1 MAGKKNVNIKIGA
14 DVKEAQSGIQ
24 KVTNELNKLSKNK
37 ALTSLSRLG
46 SAVSG
51 VNAAFGMV
59 SKTLSTAKAAVDD
72 VTNAYNVQAQAEK
85 QLEAA
90 AKNNPYLSDY
100 SVDQLKKYAGEL
112 QAISSVGDE
121 ELLPMMA
128 QLAAAGRT
136 QNEIQDIMSAAL
148 DVSASGAM
156 SLDTAVKQLNATYAG
171 TTGQLGKTNA
181 AIRNLS
187 KEELQNGEA
196 VRIMKEQY
204 SGIAKTVSDSTGG
217 WQKFK
222 NSFGDFKEIL
232 GSGFANIQ
240 NSTGKVLSGFFDTI
254 TSKIKTAGEEADKF
268 KKKLGIIA
276 TLDDENSTLAD
287 LEGVVNQLQKTKER
301 LDNMSLVA
309 EGKTEDVT
317 KNLTSQAKAEI
328 AEYNKELED
337 FESKIESAKDKVNA
351 LETKG
356 IELNRAFYSSSDSA
370 EQKRLQNVYEQ
381 TKAEQIAAEEEVGI
395 LSEKRRQYEKTSQ
408 ARIDSARKTISAA
421 NDEVNSIKN
430 SFNDEF
436 YGSRIALANEQKK
449 VEKQLAEAIKKRDAA
464 QKEADKSKVK
474 GEAASRDE
482 KALEII
488 SKNNAELQKNI
499 AAIEQKYSL
508 MEKEGQKIDEV
519 AKSQEILSAQENAYL
534 RLISEDT
541 NLVTQNNAVAK
552 ARLADI
558 KKSYEQVTEA
568 IKKKA
573 EAENDKKALEELKL
587 ETEKLTEEAKKFLGV
602 FSEPK
607 LSEQISAS
615 IKKLEEMKDTVAQG
629 SEEWEYYCTKILKL
643 SDLLDE
649 VKVKEAEIA
658 EQNKEQS
665 DVQKWASLHEEK
677 LKVVSDY
684 ASKYLEIMQG
694 ISNMVKIQAEN
705 EAKVKTAAL
714 DKQLSEGIISE
725 EEYAKEK
732 EEIEKEAAKKSYEI
746 QMWEWSAS
754 LLTIGLQT
762 AQGIMNALATS
773 GNIYA
778 GIALAATV
786 GVLGAVQLATAIA
799 NKPVPPSFATGGVVG
814 GFQGASMGGDNT
826 YAHVRNGEM
835 ILNAAQQKAIWNQ
848 LNGLSGKTGSG
859 LTNNVTIK
867 NYAAG
872 NVSVSQVSK
881 NNGFDL
887 IIRETVR
894 KQLAAGEY
902 SSQLEAAQA
911 QLGGIRFV

>member
-14 DVKEAQSGIQ
+14 DVKEAQNGIQ

-59 SKTLSTAKAAVDD
+59 SKTISTAKAAIDD

-112 QAISSVGDE
+112 QSISTVGDE

-136 QNEIQDIMSAAL
+136 QNEIQDIMSTAL

-156 SLDTAVKQLNATYAG
+156 DLNTAVKQLNATYSG
-171 TTGQLGKTNA
+171 SVGQLGKVNGSLKT
-181 AIRNLS
+181 LS

-196 VRIMKEQY
+196 VKIMKEQY
-204 SGIAKTVSDSTGG
+204 AGIAKTVSDSTGG

-240 NSTGKVLSGFFDTI
+240 NSTGKILSGFFDTI
-254 TSKIKTAGEEADKF
+254 TSKIKSAGEEADKF

-276 TLDDENSTLAD
+276 TLDNENSTLAD
-287 LEGVVNQLQKTKER
+287 LEGVVDQLQKTKER

-309 EGKTEDVT
+309 QGKTEDVT
-317 KNLTSQAKAEI
+317 KNLTSQAKTEI
-328 AEYNKELED
+328 EEYNKTLVD
-337 FESKIESAKDKVNA
+337 FEGKIESAKNKVNE
-351 LETKG
+351 LEMKG
-356 IELNRAFYSSSDSA
+356 IELNQSFYSSSDNN
-370 EQKRLQNVYEQ
+370 EKKRLQKVYEQ
-381 TKAEQIAAEEEVGI
+381 TKAEQVAAEEEVGI
-395 LSEKRRQYEKTSQ
+395 LSEKRKAYEKTSQ
-408 ARIDSARKTISAA
+408 ARIDTARQTISAA
-421 NDEVNSIKN
+421 NEEIKSIKN
-430 SFNDEF
+430 SFDEEF

-449 VEKQLAEAIKKRDAA
+449 IEEQLADAIKKRDAA
-464 QKEADKSKVK
+464 QKEADKNKRN

-488 SKNNAELQKNI
+488 TKNNTELQKQL
-499 AAIEQKYSL
+499 AAIEQKYAL

-519 AKSQEILSAQENAYL
+519 AKAQEILSAQENSYL
-534 RLISEDT
+534 KLISEDT
-541 NLVTQNNAVAK
+541 TLVTQNNAVAK
-552 ARLADI
+552 ARLAEI
-558 KKSYEQVTEA
+558 KKGYEQVMEA
-568 IKKKA
+568 IRKKA
-573 EAENDKKALEELKL
+573 EAEKDKEALKALKT
-587 ETEKLTEEAKKFLGV
+587 ETEQLTEEAKKFLGEY
-602 FSEPK
+602 SSPK
-607 LSEQISAS
+607 LSESISAS
-615 IKKLEEMKDTVAQG
+615 IQKLEEMKDSVEQG
-629 SEEWEYYCTKILKL
+629 SAEWEYYCTKILKL

-649 VKVKEAEIA
+649 VKAKEAEIA
-658 EQNKEQS
+658 EQSKEDS
-665 DVQKWASLHEEK
+665 DVQRWAAAHEEK
-677 LKVVSDY
+677 IKVVSEF
-684 ASKYLEIMQG
+684 ASKYQQIMQG
-694 ISNMVKIQAEN
+694 ISDMVKTQAEN
-705 EAKVKTAAL
+705 EAKVKTAEL
-714 DKQLSEGIISE
+714 DKQLAAGIISE
-725 EEYAKEK
+725 EEYAEKK

-778 GIALAATV
+778 GIAMAATV
-786 GVLGAVQLATAIA
+786 GILGAVQMATAIA
-799 NKPVPPSFATGGVVG
+799 NKPIPPSFATGGVVG

-835 ILNAAQQKAIWNQ
+835 ILNAAQQKAMWNQ
-848 LNGLSGKTGSG
+848 LNGHSSNGGG

-872 NVSVSQVSK
+872 NVSVQQVPK
-881 NNGFDL
+881 QDGFEL
-887 IIRETVR
+887 LIRETVR
-894 KQLAAGEY
+894 KQLADGDY
-902 SSQLEAAQA
+902 NSQLKAAQTSFD
-911 QLGGIRFV
+911 GVRYV

>member
-14 DVKEAQSGIQ
+14 DVKEAQNGIQ

-59 SKTLSTAKAAVDD
+59 SKILSTAKAAIDD

-112 QAISSVGDE
+112 QSISTTGDE

-136 QNEIQDIMSAAL
+136 QTEIQDIMSTAL

-156 SLDTAVKQLNATYAG
+156 SLDTAVKQLNATYSG
-171 TTGQLGKTNA
+171 SVGQLGKVNGSLKT
-181 AIRNLS
+181 LS

-196 VRIMKEQY
+196 VKIMKESY
-204 SGIAKTVSDSTGG
+204 AGIAKTVSDSTGG

-240 NSTGKVLSGFFDTI
+240 NSTGKILSGFFDTI
-254 TSKIKTAGEEADKF
+254 TSKIKSAGEEADKF

-276 TLDDENSTLAD
+276 TLDNENSTLAD
-287 LEGVVNQLQKTKER
+287 LEGVVDQLQKTKER

-309 EGKTEDVT
+309 QGKTEDVT

-328 AEYNKELED
+328 EEYNKTLVD
-337 FESKIESAKDKVNA
+337 FEEKIESAKNKVNE
-351 LETKG
+351 LEMKG
-356 IELNRAFYSSSDSA
+356 IELNQSFYSSSDNN
-370 EQKRLQNVYEQ
+370 EKKRLQKVYEQ

-395 LSEKRRQYEKTSQ
+395 LSEKRKQYEKTSQ

-421 NDEVNSIKN
+421 NDEVKSIKN

-464 QKEADKSKVK
+464 QKEADKSKAK

-488 SKNNAELQKNI
+488 SKNNAELQKSI

-541 NLVTQNNAVAK
+541 TLVTQNNAVAK
-552 ARLADI
+552 ARLAEI

-568 IKKKA
+568 IRKKA
-573 EAENDKKALEELKL
+573 EAEKDKKAIENLQK
-587 ETEKLTEEAKKFLGV
+587 ETEKLTEEAKKFVGELG
-602 FSEPK
+602 EQK
-607 LSEQISAS
+607 LSAQISSS
-615 IKKLEEMKDTVAQG
+615 IQKLEEMKLKVTEG
-629 SEEWEYYCTKILKL
+629 SEEWEYYNSKIRELTG
-643 SDLLDE
+643 LLD
-649 VKVKEAEIA
+649 KVKAKEAKTGD
-658 EQNKEQS
+658 QSKEQS
-665 DVQKWASLHEEK
+665 DIQKWASSYEK
-677 LKVVSDY
+677 RLKIASQF
-684 ASKYLEIMQG
+684 ASKYMEIMQG
-694 ISNMVKIQAEN
+694 ITNMVKIQAEN

-714 DKQLSEGIISE
+714 DKQLAEGIISE
-725 EEYAKEK
+725 EEYAEKK
-732 EEIEKEAAKKSYEI
+732 EEIEKEAAKKQYEV

-754 LLTIGLQT
+754 LLNIGVQT
-762 AQGIMNALATS
+762 ALAIMQALSSMPPVVGIPMAAL
-773 GNIYA
+773 
-778 GIALAATV
+778 V
-786 GVLGAVQLATAIA
+786 GALGAVQLATAIA
-799 NKPVPPSFATGGVVG
+799 NKPIPPSFATGGVVG

-835 ILNAAQQKAIWNQ
+835 ILNAAQQKAMWNQ
-848 LNGLSGKTGSG
+848 LNGHSSNGGG

-872 NVSVSQVSK
+872 NVSVQQVPK
-881 NNGFDL
+881 QDGFEL
-887 IIRETVR
+887 LIRETVR
-894 KQLAAGEY
+894 KQLADGDY
-902 SSQLEAAQA
+902 NSQLKAAQTSFD
-911 QLGGIRFV
+911 GVRYV